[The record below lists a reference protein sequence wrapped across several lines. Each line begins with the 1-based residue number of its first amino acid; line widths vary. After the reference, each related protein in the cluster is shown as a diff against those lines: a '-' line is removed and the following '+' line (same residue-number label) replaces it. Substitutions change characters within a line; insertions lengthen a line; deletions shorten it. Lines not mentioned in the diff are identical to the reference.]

1 MDGLKLIADS
11 GATKTEWRLV
21 GKGIFKSF
29 FTVGLSP
36 YHMDRTQIRE
46 TLLKAFPK
54 TLLKKEILSIHYYGT
69 GCKTKANANIVKK
82 ALEDIFPSTAVYVT
96 HDLMGA
102 AIATCGNKPGIA
114 CILGTGSNS
123 CSFDGKKIL
132 LNSPGLGYILG
143 DEGSGAYLGHKVVQ
157 HFLYGTFDAPLM
169 KSFKAHFKTD
179 KNEILQ
185 KVYKEP
191 FANRYL
197 ASFALFLSMQ
207 RGHFIIENIIEDG
220 LRDFFEQHLG
230 SYPQRFTVP
239 IHFVGS
245 IAFYFKDKIAEL
257 CNDFGFKLGSIIKQP
272 MDGLVDYHKN
282 IKAIR

>member
-21 GKGIFKSF
+21 GKGSFKSF

-82 ALEDIFPSTAVYVT
+82 ALEDIFPGTAVHVT

-114 CILGTGSNS
+114 NILGTGSNS

-143 DEGSGAYLGHKVVQ
+143 DEGSGAYLGRKIIQ

-169 KSFKAHFKTD
+169 KSFKEHFKTD

-197 ASFALFLSMQ
+197 AGFALFLSMH

-257 CNDFGFKLGSIIKQP
+257 CNDFGFKLGGIIKQP
-272 MDGLVDYHKN
+272 MDGLVDYHK
-282 IKAIR
+282 KH

>member
-21 GKGIFKSF
+21 GKGSFKSF

-36 YHMDRTQIRE
+36 YHMDRVQIRE

-54 TLLKKEILSIHYYGT
+54 ILLKKKIVSIHYYGT

-82 ALEDIFPSTAVYVT
+82 ALEDIFPGTAVHVT

-102 AIATCGNKPGIA
+102 AIATCGKQAGIA

-123 CSFDGKKIL
+123 CSFDGKKIIF
-132 LNSPGLGYILG
+132 NSPGLGYILG
-143 DEGSGAYLGHKVVQ
+143 DEGSGAYLGRKVIQ
-157 HFLYGTFDAPLM
+157 HFLYGTFDAPLV
-169 KSFKAHFKTD
+169 KSFKAHFKT
-179 KNEILQ
+179 EILQ

-197 ASFALFLSMQ
+197 ASSTIFLSMH

-230 SYPQRFTVP
+230 AYPQRYTVP

-245 IAFYFKDKIAEL
+245 IAFHFKDKIAEL
-257 CNDFGFKLGSIIKQP
+257 CHDFGFKLGSVIKQP
-272 MDGLVDYHKN
+272 MDGLVAYHK
-282 IKAIR
+282 KH

>member
-21 GKGIFKSF
+21 GKSFFKSF
-29 FTVGLSP
+29 FTTGISP
-36 YHMDRTQIRE
+36 YHMNRSQIRDL
-46 TLLKAFPK
+46 LLKEFPK
-54 TLLKKEILSIHYYGT
+54 AVLKKNILSVYYYGT

-82 ALEDIFPSTAVYVT
+82 ALEDVFASAHVQVT

-102 AIATCGNKPGIA
+102 AIATCGNTPGIA

-123 CSFDGKKIL
+123 CYFNGKKIL

-143 DEGSGAYLGHKVVQ
+143 DEGSGAYLGRKVVQ
-157 HFLYGTFDAPLM
+157 HFLYGTFDDPLM
-169 KSFKAHFKTD
+169 KSFKENFKTD
-179 KNEILQ
+179 KNEILR

-197 ASFALFLSMQ
+197 AGFALFLSMH

-230 SYPQRFTVP
+230 SYPQRFNIP

-257 CNDFGFKLGSIIKQP
+257 CNDFGFSMGVVIKQP
-272 MDGLVDYHKN
+272 MEGLSSYHK
-282 IKAIR
+282 KH

>member
-21 GKGIFKSF
+21 GKGSFKSF
-29 FTVGLSP
+29 FTIGLSP
-36 YHMDRTQIRE
+36 YHMDRVQIRE

-54 TLLKKEILSIHYYGT
+54 TLLKKGIVSIHYYGT

-82 ALEDIFPSTAVYVT
+82 ALEDIFPYAAVHVT

-123 CSFDGKKIL
+123 CAFNGKKIL

-143 DEGSGAYLGHKVVQ
+143 DEGSGAYLGRKVVQ

-169 KSFKAHFKTD
+169 KSFKDHFKTN
-179 KNEILQ
+179 KYEILQ

-197 ASFALFLSMQ
+197 ASFTIFLSMH

-230 SYPQRFTVP
+230 SYPQRFSTP

-257 CNDFGFKLGSIIKQP
+257 CHDFGFKLGVVIKQP
-272 MDGLVDYHKN
+272 MDGLVAYHKKN
-282 IKAIR
+282 

>member
-21 GKGIFKSF
+21 GKGSSKSF

-36 YHMDRTQIRE
+36 YHMDRVQIRE
-46 TLLKAFPK
+46 TLLKTFPK
-54 TLLKKEILSIHYYGT
+54 SLLKKEILSIHYYGT

-82 ALEDIFPSTAVYVT
+82 ALEDIFPGTAVHVT

-102 AIATCGNKPGIA
+102 AIATCGNKAGIA

-143 DEGSGAYLGHKVVQ
+143 GEGSGAYLGRKVIQ
-157 HFLYGTFDAPLM
+157 HFLYGTLDAPLT
-169 KSFKAHFKTD
+169 KAFKAHFNTE

-197 ASFALFLSMQ
+197 ASFTVFLSMH

-230 SYPQRFTVP
+230 SYPQRFTLPV
-239 IHFVGS
+239 HFVGS
-245 IAFYFKDKIAEL
+245 IAFHFKDKIAEL
-257 CNDFGFKLGSIIKQP
+257 CHDFGFKLGVIIKQP
-272 MDGLVDYHKN
+272 MDGLVAFHK
-282 IKAIR
+282 KH

>member
-11 GATKTEWRLV
+11 GATKTAWRLV
-21 GKGIFKSF
+21 GKGSFKSF

-82 ALEDIFPSTAVYVT
+82 ALEDIFPDAAVHVT

-114 CILGTGSNS
+114 NILGTGSNS

-143 DEGSGAYLGHKVVQ
+143 DEGSGAYLGRKVVQ

-169 KSFKAHFKTD
+169 KSFKEHFKTD

-197 ASFALFLSMQ
+197 AGFALFLSMH

-245 IAFYFKDKIAEL
+245 IAFHFKDKIAEL

-272 MDGLVDYHKN
+272 MDGLVDYHK
-282 IKAIR
+282 KH

>member
-21 GKGIFKSF
+21 GKGSFKSF

-82 ALEDIFPSTAVYVT
+82 ALEDIFPGTAVHVT

-169 KSFKAHFKTD
+169 KAFKAHFKTD

-197 ASFALFLSMQ
+197 ASFALFLSMH

-257 CNDFGFKLGSIIKQP
+257 CNDFGFKLGGIIKQP
-272 MDGLVDYHKN
+272 MDGLVDYHK
-282 IKAIR
+282 KH

>member
-1 MDGLKLIADS
+1 METG
-11 GATKTEWRLV
+11 RQ
-21 GKGIFKSF
+21 GKFQVLF
-29 FTVGLSP
+29 
-36 YHMDRTQIRE
+36 YHRPQSLPHGPCSDPRNPLE
-46 TLLKAFPK
+46 K
-54 TLLKKEILSIHYYGT
+54 TLLKKEIVSIHYYGT

-82 ALEDIFPSTAVYVT
+82 ALEDIFPDIAVHVT

-123 CSFDGKKIL
+123 CAFNGKKIL

-143 DEGSGAYLGHKVVQ
+143 DEGSGAYLGRKVVQ

-169 KSFKAHFKTD
+169 KSFKDHFKTD

-197 ASFALFLSMQ
+197 ASFTIFLSMH

-230 SYPQRFTVP
+230 SYPQRFTTP

-257 CNDFGFKLGSIIKQP
+257 CHDFGFKLGVVIKQP
-272 MDGLVDYHKN
+272 MDGLVDYHK
-282 IKAIR
+282 KH

>member
-21 GKGIFKSF
+21 GKGSFKSF

-36 YHMDRTQIRE
+36 YHMDRAQIRE

-54 TLLKKEILSIHYYGT
+54 TLFKKEILSIHYYGT

-82 ALEDIFPSTAVYVT
+82 ALEDIFPETAVHVT

-114 CILGTGSNS
+114 NILGTGSNS
-123 CSFDGKKIL
+123 CAFNGKKIL

-143 DEGSGAYLGHKVVQ
+143 DEGSGAYLGRKVVQ

-197 ASFALFLSMQ
+197 AGFALFLSMH

-257 CNDFGFKLGSIIKQP
+257 CNDFGFKLGGIIKQP
-272 MDGLVDYHKN
+272 MDGLVAYHK
-282 IKAIR
+282 KH

>member
-1 MDGLKLIADS
+1 
-11 GATKTEWRLV
+11 
-21 GKGIFKSF
+21 
-29 FTVGLSP
+29 
-36 YHMDRTQIRE
+36 MDRTQIRE

-54 TLLKKEILSIHYYGT
+54 TLLKKDIVSIYYYGT

-82 ALEDIFPSTAVYVT
+82 ALEDIFPDTAVHVT

-143 DEGSGAYLGHKVVQ
+143 DEGSGAYLGRKVIQ

-169 KSFKAHFKTD
+169 KSFKDHFMTD

-185 KVYKEP
+185 KVYKEH

-197 ASFALFLSMQ
+197 ASFTIFLSMH

-230 SYPQRFTVP
+230 TYPQRFTAP

-257 CNDFGFKLGSIIKQP
+257 CNDFGFNLGSIIKQP
-272 MDGLVDYHKN
+272 MDGLVTYHK
-282 IKAIR
+282 KH